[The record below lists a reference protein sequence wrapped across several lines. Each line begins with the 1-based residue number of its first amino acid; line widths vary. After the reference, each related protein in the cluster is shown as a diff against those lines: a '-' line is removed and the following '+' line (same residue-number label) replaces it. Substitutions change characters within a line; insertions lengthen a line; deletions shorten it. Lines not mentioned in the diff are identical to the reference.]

1 MRLGNQGSDMRLKGF
16 ILLALLVIGNWAT
29 GQSRQLDSLL
39 REQEQHLKED
49 SGKLQI
55 YIELMREYR
64 ALKQPAQRYL
74 YAQKAID
81 LGEKIKVL
89 KPIYPIYNTFGLRYE
104 GIGEFEKSIK
114 HYNRGIELAQY
125 FQDLNAVAGYSM
137 NLGTVYQS
145 LGDFPKSLS
154 LTQAAAKYY
163 LENNKQENL
172 MSCYINMGE
181 LYSDFSDQL
190 DLSLSYY
197 QKAII
202 GFRRMGKEGQ
212 IGAYQGYSGIA
223 SLLLKVSESDFRK
236 LGFDWNKRYNICRAY
251 LDSAEVLAKEINDED
266 WLGGAKKSIGY
277 FEETQAHYD
286 NAVSAFETSLD
297 IFKGI
302 DRKNEVYQAVL
313 NIGRVYLKQ
322 LKLQQSL
329 PWLRLALSGAREL
342 KNQIIEKDALFNLSQ
357 LHEKQQH
364 FDSAYFFYK
373 QFIAIND
380 AINNDERK
388 REISRK
394 QLQFEFASK
403 EKEYQTNQQLAENRI
418 AQQQAF
424 AIQQQQELS
433 LREKQLELTNRE
445 KQIQQLNYLKKQAEL
460 ENEKKLSSA
469 QLKQKDLEKKLEMGI
484 AGQKL
489 KDQQLQLATNQR
501 ISYLLGLFALVV
513 TIAAIFAYKAKQ
525 KMQKLNQLVLAQK
538 SELEE
543 MGKVK
548 DKVFSIV
555 SHDMRAPVN
564 NLIAFGSLLEDD
576 SIPQEKLALY
586 LDQIRGT
593 LDHTSTMMENL
604 LNWASSQMQGFEP
617 IMEMINVQ
625 PIIADCLEGMTPAL
639 QKKQIE
645 IDNQLNN
652 STMVFGDKNMVELVI
667 RNLLNNALKFSHP
680 QSLIKVFAQETEGAE
695 CSIVIADNGIGL
707 SQEKLKL
714 INATNL
720 RSLASTA
727 GTNKEKGTGLGLML
741 CKHFARLMDGR
752 ISASSVEGQ
761 GAVFQLHLKTKEA

>member
-1 MRLGNQGSDMRLKGF
+1 MKLKGF
-16 ILLALLVIGNWAT
+16 ILLVVLIFGNWAI
-29 GQSRQLDSLL
+29 GQSSRLDSLL
-39 REQEQHLKED
+39 RLQELHLKED
-49 SGKLQI
+49 SGKIQI

-64 ALKQPAQRYL
+64 ALKQPTQRYQ

-81 LGEKIKVL
+81 LGEKIRVL

-114 HYNRGIELAQY
+114 HYNRAIELSQL
-125 FQDLNAVAGYSM
+125 FQDFDALATYSM

-154 LTQAAAKYY
+154 LTQVAAKHY
-163 LENNKQENL
+163 LAKNMQENL

-181 LYSDFSDQL
+181 LYSDFPDQL

-197 QKAII
+197 QKAIY
-202 GFRRMGKEGQ
+202 GFKQQGKDGQ

-223 SLLLKVSESDFRK
+223 NLLLKVSESDFRK
-236 LGFDWNKRYNICRAY
+236 LGFDWNKRYLICKAF
-251 LDSAEVLAKEINDED
+251 LDSAEILAKEINDED
-266 WLGGAKKSIGY
+266 WLGGAKKNIGY
-277 FEETQAHYD
+277 FEETQSHYD
-286 NAVSAFETSLD
+286 NALTAFETSLA
-297 IFKGI
+297 IYKEI

-322 LKLQQSL
+322 VKLKQSL
-329 PWLRLALSGAREL
+329 PWLRLALTGAREL

-373 QFIAIND
+373 QFIAISD

-403 EKEYQTNQQLAENRI
+403 EKEYQTNQQLADNKI

-460 ENEKKLSSA
+460 ENEKKLSTA
-469 QLKQKDLEKKLEMGI
+469 QLKQKDLEKKLEMGV
-484 AGQKL
+484 ADQKL
-489 KDQQLQLATNQR
+489 KDQQLQLANNQR
-501 ISYLLGLFALVV
+501 INYILGLFALVV

-525 KMQKLNQLVLAQK
+525 KMQKLNELVLAQK
-538 SELEE
+538 TELEE

-617 IMEMINVQ
+617 VMEMINVQ

-645 IDNQLNN
+645 IDNQLHHPL
-652 STMVFGDKNMVELVI
+652 MVLGDKNMVELVV
-667 RNLLNNALKFSHP
+667 RNLLNNALKFSHQ
-680 QSLIKVFAQETEGAE
+680 QSLIKVFAQEEVGNE
-695 CSIVIADNGIGL
+695 CIIGIADNGIGL

-714 INATNL
+714 VNAINL
-720 RSLASTA
+720 RSLASTP
-727 GTNKEKGTGLGLML
+727 GTSKEKGTGLGLML

-752 ISASSVEGQ
+752 ISATSIEGK
-761 GAVFQLHLKTKEA
+761 GSVFQLHLKTKEG

>member
-1 MRLGNQGSDMRLKGF
+1 MRLKGF
-16 ILLALLVIGNWAT
+16 ILLVVLIFGNWAI
-29 GQSRQLDSLL
+29 GQSSRLDSLL
-39 REQEQHLKED
+39 RLQEQHLKED
-49 SGKLQI
+49 SGKVQI

-64 ALKQPAQRYL
+64 VLKQTVQRFQ

-81 LGEKIKVL
+81 LGEKIRVF
-89 KPIYPIYNTFGLRYE
+89 KPIYPIYNSFGLRYE
-104 GIGEFEKSIK
+104 GFGEFEKSIK
-114 HYNRGIELAQY
+114 HYNRAIELAQK
-125 FQDLNAVAGYSM
+125 FQDMDAMASYSM

-154 LTQAAAKYY
+154 LTQVAAKHY
-163 LENNKQENL
+163 LEKNKQENL

-190 DLSLSYY
+190 DLSLGYY

-202 GFRRMGKEGQ
+202 GFKRMGKNGQ
-212 IGAYQGYSGIA
+212 IGAFQGYSGIA

-236 LGFDWNKRYNICRAY
+236 LGFDWNKRYDICRAY
-251 LDSAEVLAKEINDED
+251 LDSAEILAKEINDED
-266 WLGGAKKSIGY
+266 WLGAAKKNIGY
-277 FEETQAHYD
+277 FEETQSHFD
-286 NAVSAFETSLD
+286 NAMSAFQTSLV
-297 IFKGI
+297 IYKEI

-313 NIGRVYLKQ
+313 NIGRIYLKQ
-322 LKLQQSL
+322 VKLDQSL
-329 PWLRLALSGAREL
+329 PWLRLALSGSREL
-342 KNQIIEKDALFNLSQ
+342 KNQILEKDALFNLSQ

-380 AINNDERK
+380 AINNDDRK

-460 ENEKKLSSA
+460 ETEKKLSTA

-484 AGQKL
+484 ADQKL
-489 KDQQLQLATNQR
+489 KDQQLQLTTNQR
-501 ISYLLGLFALVV
+501 ISFLLGLFALVV

-525 KMQKLNQLVLAQK
+525 KMQKLNELVLAQK
-538 SELEE
+538 TELEE

-576 SIPQEKLALY
+576 TIPQEKLALY

-617 IMEMINVQ
+617 VMEMINVQ
-625 PIIADCLEGMTPAL
+625 PIIADCLDGMSLAL
-639 QKKQIE
+639 QEKQIE
-645 IDNQLNN
+645 IDNQLHHPL
-652 STMVFGDKNMVELVI
+652 MVFGDKNMIELVV
-667 RNLLNNALKFSHP
+667 RNLLNNALKFSHQ
-680 QSLIKVFAQETEGAE
+680 QSLIKVFAQEEVGDE
-695 CSIVIADNGIGL
+695 CIIGIADNGIGL

-714 INATNL
+714 VNAINL
-720 RSLASTA
+720 RSLASTP

-752 ISASSVEGQ
+752 ISASSIEGK
-761 GAVFQLHLKTKEA
+761 GSVFQLHLKTKEG

>member
-1 MRLGNQGSDMRLKGF
+1 MKRKGF
-16 ILLALLVIGNWAT
+16 LIWVLLLIAHFSY
-29 GQSRQLDSLL
+29 GQKSRLDSLL
-39 REQEQHLKED
+39 KQQDLHQKED
-49 SGKLQI
+49 SVKLQL

-64 ALKQPAQRYL
+64 SLKQPNQRYQ

-89 KPIYPIYNTFGLRYE
+89 KPVYPIYNTFGLRYE

-114 HYNRGIELAQY
+114 HYNRGIELAQQ
-125 FQDLNAVAGYSM
+125 FNDGGAVAGYSM

-145 LGDFPKSLS
+145 LGDIPKSLS
-154 LTQAAAKYY
+154 LTQSAAKFY
-163 LENNKQENL
+163 LEQHQQENL

-197 QKAII
+197 QKAIY
-202 GFRRMGKEGQ
+202 GFRRMGKDGQ
-212 IGAYQGYSGIA
+212 IGAFQGYSGV
-223 SLLLKVSESDFRK
+223 SNLLLKVSESDFRK
-236 LGFDWNKRYNICRAY
+236 LGFDWNKRYQICRAY

-277 FEETQAHYD
+277 FEETQGNFG
-286 NAVSAFETSLD
+286 NALNSFQTSLS
-297 IFKGI
+297 IYQEI

-322 LKLQQSL
+322 ANLQQAL
-329 PWLRLALSGAREL
+329 PWLRLALTGSREL

-380 AINNDERK
+380 VINNDDRK

-394 QLQFEFASK
+394 QLQFEFSSK
-403 EKEYQTNQQLAENRI
+403 EKEYQTNQQLAENKI
-418 AQQQAF
+418 AQQEAF

-484 AGQKL
+484 ADQKL
-489 KDQQLQLATNQR
+489 NEQQLALTSNRR
-501 ISYLLGLFALVV
+501 ISYLLGFFALAV
-513 TIAAIFAYKAKQ
+513 TIAAVFAYKAKQ
-525 KMQKLNQLVLAQK
+525 KMQKLNELVLAQK
-538 SELEE
+538 TELEE

-564 NLIAFGSLLEDD
+564 NLISFGSILEEEH
-576 SIPQEKLALY
+576 IPQEKLTLY
-586 LDQIRGT
+586 IEQIRGT

-617 IMEMINVQ
+617 VMEMVDLQTIVEDCING
-625 PIIADCLEGMTPAL
+625 ILPAL

-645 IDNQLNN
+645 IDNKIVNTL
-652 STMVFGDKNMVELVI
+652 TVYGDKNMIELVV
-667 RNLLNNALKFSHP
+667 RNLLNNALKFSNK
-680 QSLIKVFAQETEGAE
+680 QGLIEVYTTVEA
-695 CSIVIADNGIGL
+695 NGICALSISDKGLGL
-707 SQEKLKL
+707 SQEKLDL
-714 INATNL
+714 INSNKV
-720 RSLASTA
+720 RSISSSL

-741 CKHFARLMDGR
+741 CKHFALLMKGSIR
-752 ISASSVEGQ
+752 AISTKDQRTIVQLLLNSSP
-761 GAVFQLHLKTKEA
+761 L

>member
-1 MRLGNQGSDMRLKGF
+1 MKRKGF
-16 ILLALLVIGNWAT
+16 LICFLLLLAQFSY
-29 GQSRQLDSLL
+29 GQKSRMDSLL
-39 REQEQHLKED
+39 KQQDLNQKED
-49 SGKLQI
+49 TVRLQL

-64 ALKQPAQRYL
+64 SLKQPNQRYL

-89 KPIYPIYNTFGLRYE
+89 KPIYPIYNTFGLHYE

-114 HYNRGIELAQY
+114 HYNRGIELAQQ
-125 FQDLNAVAGYSM
+125 FKDWKSVAGYSM

-145 LGDFPKSLS
+145 IGDLPKSLS
-154 LTQAAAKYY
+154 LTQSAAKYY
-163 LENNKQENL
+163 LEQHLQGNL

-197 QKAII
+197 QKAIY
-202 GFRRMGKEGQ
+202 GFKQQGKDGQ
-212 IGAYQGYSGIA
+212 IGAFQGYSGI
-223 SLLLKVSESDFRK
+223 SNLLLKVSESDFRK
-236 LGFDWNKRYNICRAY
+236 LGFDWNKRYQICRSY

-266 WLGGAKKSIGY
+266 WLAGAKKSIGY
-277 FEETQAHYD
+277 FEETQGNFS
-286 NAVSAFETSLD
+286 NALLSFQTSLS
-297 IFKGI
+297 IYKEI

-322 LKLQQSL
+322 ANLQQAL
-329 PWLRLALSGAREL
+329 PWLRLALTGSREL
-342 KNQIIEKDALFNLSQ
+342 KNQILEKDALFNLSQ

-373 QFIAIND
+373 QFITIND
-380 AINNDERK
+380 LINNDDRK

-403 EKEYQTNQQLAENRI
+403 EKDYQTNQQLAENKI
-418 AQQQAF
+418 AQQEAF

-460 ENEKKLSSA
+460 ETEKKLNTA
-469 QLKQKDLEKKLEMGI
+469 QLKQKDLEKKIEMGV
-484 AGQKL
+484 ADQKL
-489 KDQQLQLATNQR
+489 KNQQIQLANNQR
-501 ISYLLGLFALVV
+501 ISYMLGLFALVV
-513 TIAAIFAYKAKQ
+513 TIAAIFAYKAKK
-525 KMQKLNQLVLAQK
+525 KMEKLNQLVLAQK

-564 NLIAFGSLLEDD
+564 NLISFGAILEEEQ
-576 SIPQEKLALY
+576 ITQEKLTLY
-586 LDQIRGT
+586 IEQIRGT

-617 IMEMINVQ
+617 VMEMVDLQ
-625 PIIADCLEGMTPAL
+625 PIVDDCINGILPSL

-645 IDNQLNN
+645 INN
-652 STMVFGDKNMVELVI
+652 KIGNAIRVYGDRNMIELVV
-667 RNLLNNALKFSHP
+667 RNLLNNALKFSNK
-680 QSLIKVFAQETEGAE
+680 QSLIEVYTTVDAYGI
-695 CSIVIADNGIGL
+695 CVLSIADKGLGL
-707 SQEKLKL
+707 SQEKLDL
-714 INATNL
+714 INSNKI
-720 RSLASTA
+720 RSIASSL

-741 CKHFARLMDGR
+741 CKHFALLMKGSIR
-752 ISASSVEGQ
+752 ASSTKGQ
-761 GAVFQLHLKTKEA
+761 GTIVQLLLNSSPV